1 MSDDDILESAEPSAT
16 PDDAP
21 KRPVELERRS
31 LYRHPLAAVGG
42 SLIASGAFAFVL
54 LSAVDIAAEHENPY
68 RSLVTFVGAPA
79 IFTLGIILFFIAARL
94 QIRKA
99 RLAGDDVQF
108 MLRVEPSNPRYMR
121 NLWIFLGLTFV
132 FLAVV
137 GWSGFKAYEA
147 TETVGFCGESCHVM
161 DPQNVTYVNGPH
173 ARVPC
178 VDCHIGPGGSF
189 WVRSKIDGIR
199 QLVATIM
206 DTYDRPIHTPVH
218 NLRPAQ
224 QTCEGCHWPEQFF
237 GQKLTER
244 TYYRTDEANSPWS
257 ISLLVNVGGGN
268 PRTGELEG
276 IHWHMLSAKVVEYIA
291 SDANRQVIPWV
302 RVTDPETGEVK
313 VFTDPNAD
321 IPDPT
326 DPETDLRLFDCMDC
340 HNRPSHAFDPPAISL
355 NLELSKGNISRDLPY
370 VRKVGLELINAD
382 YETKQ
387 EATAAIASGLLD
399 YYAAE
404 YPQVAASRTIE
415 IDAAIDV
422 MQRIYSDNFF
432 PEQKTD
438 YRERTNNLS
447 HFANNGCF
455 RCHFTDMQTASGERM
470 LSSTCESCHA
480 IVAQGPT
487 DNVLELEDDLAG
499 LKFIHPADIGGV
511 WETVKCSQC
520 HNPASGY

>member
-1 MSDDDILESAEPSAT
+1 MLVAEDEILEDGEP
-16 PDDAP
+16 DGEQ
-21 KRPVELERRS
+21 RELLARERRS

-42 SLIASGAFAFVL
+42 SLIASGAFAFIL
-54 LSAVDIAAEHENPY
+54 LSAIDIAAEHENPY

-79 IFTLGIILFFIAARL
+79 IFTLGIILFVVAARL

-99 RLAGDDVQF
+99 RKAGEDVHF

-132 FLAVV
+132 FLGIV

-189 WVRSKIDGIR
+189 WVKSKIDGIR
-199 QLVATIM
+199 QLFATLLN
-206 DTYDRPIHTPVH
+206 TYDRPIHTPVH

-276 IHWHMLSAKVVEYIA
+276 IHWHMLSAHSVEYIA
-291 SDANRQVIPWV
+291 ADEDRQVISWV
-302 RVTDPETGEVK
+302 RVTDPETGEAK
-313 VFTDPNAD
+313 VFTDPDAD
-321 IPDPT
+321 IPDPA
-326 DPETDLRLFDCMDC
+326 DPDTELRLFDCMDC

-355 NLELSKGNISRDLPY
+355 NLELSKGNISTDLPF
-370 VRKVGLELINAD
+370 VRSIGLLLINAE
-382 YETKQ
+382 YETKE
-387 EATAAIASGLLD
+387 EAMASIAAGLAD
-399 YYAAE
+399 YYATE
-404 YPQVAASRTIE
+404 YPAQAASFASE
-415 IDAAIDV
+415 IAEATEV

-432 PEQKTD
+432 PDQKTD
-438 YRERTNNLS
+438 YRERINNLS

-455 RCHFTDMQTASGERM
+455 RCHFTDLQTESGERM

-487 DNVLELEDDLAG
+487 DNVLELEDDLSG
-499 LKFIHPADIGGV
+499 LEFIHPVDIGEV
-511 WETVKCSQC
+511 WRTVKCSQC

>member
-178 VDCHIGPGGSF
+178 VDWH
-189 WVRSKIDGIR
+189 
-199 QLVATIM
+199 M
-206 DTYDRPIHTPVH
+206 
-218 NLRPAQ
+218 

-291 SDANRQVIPWV
+291 SDTNRQVIPWV

-355 NLELSKGNISRDLPY
+355 NLELSKGNISRDLPF